1 MLKGLIIII
10 IILLLILNI
19 YFCIYGIIH
28 TIKRM
33 RYLEGKWPY
42 ELGIVI
48 TIFCIGIIVL
58 DIIIM
63 CTMIGALIV

>member
-19 YFCIYGIIH
+19 CFCIYGIIH

-33 RYLEGKWPY
+33 RYLEGKYPY

-48 TIFCIGIIVL
+48 TIFFTGFIIL
-58 DIIIM
+58 DIIMI
-63 CTMIGALIV
+63 CTMIVALIV